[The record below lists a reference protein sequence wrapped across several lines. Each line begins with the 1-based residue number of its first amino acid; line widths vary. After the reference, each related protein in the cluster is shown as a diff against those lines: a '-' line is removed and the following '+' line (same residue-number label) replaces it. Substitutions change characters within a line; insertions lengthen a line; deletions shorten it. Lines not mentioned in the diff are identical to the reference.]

1 MRNARALTGAFILL
15 LFVITG
21 LTITGPQ
28 EKTLGVNVRVVYLH
42 GAWVWTAIL
51 AFTAAGLVG
60 LVGLASGREEL
71 HRWSR
76 AFGRTGL
83 FFWITY
89 LPLSIWA
96 MQTNWNGLFLAEPR
110 WRMALIFAFGGLLIQ
125 VGITLLENPVWASV
139 GNLVFIILLGL
150 AVANTPNVMHPNS
163 PILESDATRIQVFYF
178 SLLAAILLL
187 AGVMAIFWRKIE
199 GGAGEELA

>member
-1 MRNARALTGAFILL
+1 MILL
-15 LFVITG
+15 LIVIAV

-51 AFTAAGLVG
+51 AFVAAGLTG
-60 LVGLASGREEL
+60 LFGLATGRENI

-76 AFGRTGL
+76 ALGRTGL

-110 WRMALIFAFGGLLIQ
+110 WRMAVIFAVGGILIQ
-125 VGITLLENPVWASV
+125 AGITLLENPAWASV

-150 AVANTPNVMHPNS
+150 AVLNIPNVMHPDS
-163 PILESDATRIQVFYF
+163 PILESDAVRIQVFFF
-178 SLLAAILLL
+178 SLLATTILL
-187 AGVMAIFWRKIE
+187 ASAMAVLLRNYD
-199 GGAGEELA
+199 GGSGEEFA